1 MNCIIID
8 DEKTSRVILKTLCD
22 QTNLNV
28 INEFSNAIEAIK
40 YLNNHDVDVVFLDY
54 HMPSFNGLDFIKTLK
69 KPINIILTTSDPKFA
84 IEAFEYD
91 FIIDYLLKPIEISR
105 FKKSIYKV
113 TNKLVSP
120 TDVTKQPEINKVFY
134 INVDRRLIKIE
145 IDSIYVIEASG
156 DYIIIKTEVENY
168 VVHSTLRK
176 INNKLPDNMFIQ
188 VHRSF
193 IINIKQIIDIQD
205 NTVLVHKE
213 IVPISRSK
221 RSILIKRLD
230 FL

>member
-134 INVDRRLIKIE
+134 INVDRLLIKIE

-156 DYIIIKTEVENY
+156 DYIIIKTEEENY

>member
-8 DEKTSRVILKTLCD
+8 DEKTSRIILKTLCD

-105 FKKSIYKV
+105 FRKSISKV

-120 TDVTKQPEINKVFY
+120 TDVTKQPEINNFFY
-134 INVDRRLIKIE
+134 INVNRRLIKIE
-145 IDSIYVIEASG
+145 IDSIYVIEANG
-156 DYIIIKTEVENY
+156 DYIIIKTEAENY

>member
-1 MNCIIID
+1 MKCIIID
-8 DEKTSRVILKTLCD
+8 DEKISRVILKTLCD

-40 YLNNHDVDVVFLDY
+40 FLNKYEVDLVFLDY

-105 FKKSIYKV
+105 FKKSISKV

-120 TDVTKQPEINKVFY
+120 TDVTKQPEVNKFFY
-134 INVDRRLIKIE
+134 YEGNDELIQPNVE
-145 IDSIYVIEASG
+145 IDRFLGRNG
-156 DYIIIKTEVENY
+156 DYLLSGSVLTG
-168 VVHSTLRK
+168 
-176 INNKLPDNMFIQ
+176 
-188 VHRSF
+188 
-193 IINIKQIIDIQD
+193 QIPANQIPQ
-205 NTVLVHKE
+205 VLVYD
-213 IVPISRSK
+213 
-221 RSILIKRLD
+221 SIQQLYYQNYIHSYLRVS
-230 FL
+230 

>member
-1 MNCIIID
+1 M
-8 DEKTSRVILKTLCD
+8 
-22 QTNLNV
+22 
-28 INEFSNAIEAIK
+28 
-40 YLNNHDVDVVFLDY
+40 
-54 HMPSFNGLDFIKTLK
+54 SFTICFT
-69 KPINIILTTSDPKFA
+69 
-84 IEAFEYD
+84 
-91 FIIDYLLKPIEISR
+91 ISW
-105 FKKSIYKV
+105 
-113 TNKLVSP
+113 
-120 TDVTKQPEINKVFY
+120 
-134 INVDRRLIKIE
+134 KIE

>member
-8 DEKTSRVILKTLCD
+8 DEKVSRVILKTLCD

-40 YLNNHDVDVVFLDY
+40 FLNKYEVDLVFLDY

-105 FKKSIYKV
+105 FKKSIS
-113 TNKLVSP
+113 N
-120 TDVTKQPEINKVFY
+120 
-134 INVDRRLIKIE
+134 
-145 IDSIYVIEASG
+145 SII
-156 DYIIIKTEVENY
+156 
-168 VVHSTLRK
+168 
-176 INNKLPDNMFIQ
+176 F
-188 VHRSF
+188 
-193 IINIKQIIDIQD
+193 
-205 NTVLVHKE
+205 
-213 IVPISRSK
+213 
-221 RSILIKRLD
+221 

>member
-8 DEKTSRVILKTLCD
+8 DEKVSRVILKTLCD

-40 YLNNHDVDVVFLDY
+40 FLNKYEVDLIFLDY

-105 FKKSIYKV
+105 FRKSISKV

-120 TDVTKQPEINKVFY
+120 TDVTKQPEVNKFFY
-134 INVDRRLIKIE
+134 VNVNKRLIKIE
-145 IDSIYVIEASG
+145 FDSIHVIEASG
-156 DYIIIKTEVENY
+156 DFVIIKTEVENY
-168 VVHSTLRK
+168 VVHSTLIK
-176 INNKLPDNMFIQ
+176 INDKLPDNMFMQ

-193 IINIKQIIDIQD
+193 IINTKHIIDILD
-205 NTVLVHKE
+205 NTVLVQKE
-213 IVPISRSK
+213 IVPISNWK
-221 RSILIKRLD
+221 RSILIKLLD
-230 FL
+230 LL

>member
-156 DYIIIKTEVENY
+156 DYIIIKTEEENY

>member
-8 DEKTSRVILKTLCD
+8 DEKTSRIILKTLCD

-120 TDVTKQPEINKVFY
+120 TDVTKQPEINKVFHV
-134 INVDRRLIKIE
+134 NVDRRLIKIE

>member
-120 TDVTKQPEINKVFY
+120 TDVTKQPEILILGDDKLLNQYYSNSYYKAAMNRYRSLVY
-134 INVDRRLIKIE
+134 HLPYKAVDIRGNYRMMWATTSIATGCLFAIHPLLAILMTYDYYLLLRGTAVMNLSLIHI
-145 IDSIYVIEASG
+145 
-156 DYIIIKTEVENY
+156 
-168 VVHSTLRK
+168 
-176 INNKLPDNMFIQ
+176 
-188 VHRSF
+188 
-193 IINIKQIIDIQD
+193 
-205 NTVLVHKE
+205 
-213 IVPISRSK
+213 
-221 RSILIKRLD
+221 
-230 FL
+230 

>member
-8 DEKTSRVILKTLCD
+8 DEKTSRIILKTLCD

-134 INVDRRLIKIE
+134 VNVDRRLIKIE

-176 INNKLPDNMFIQ
+176 INDKLPDNMFMQ

-193 IINIKQIIDIQD
+193 IINTKHTIDILD

>member
-105 FKKSIYKV
+105 FKKSISKV

-120 TDVTKQPEINKVFY
+120 TDVTKQPEINNFFY
-134 INVDRRLIKIE
+134 INVNRRLIKIE
-145 IDSIYVIEASG
+145 IDSIYVIEANG
-156 DYIIIKTEVENY
+156 DYIIIKTEAENY

>member
-8 DEKTSRVILKTLCD
+8 DEKTSRIILKTLCD

-134 INVDRRLIKIE
+134 VNVDRRLIKIE

>member
-134 INVDRRLIKIE
+134 VNVDRRLIKIE

-156 DYIIIKTEVENY
+156 DYIIIKTEAENY

>member
-134 INVDRRLIKIE
+134 VNVDRRLIKIE

>member
-8 DEKTSRVILKTLCD
+8 DEKTSRIILKTLCD